1 MKKTALLIMA
11 AGMGSRFGEG
21 IKQLTPIGPNGEII
35 MDYSIHDAIE
45 AGFNKVIFVI
55 RKQIEED
62 FREMIG
68 DRIESICRPLG
79 IEVAYAFQ
87 ALDDIPAGRQLPA
100 ERTKPWGTG
109 HAILSA
115 RKVIDCPF
123 AVINADDYYGKE
135 GYRLLH
141 DHLVSCDDV
150 NQYAMAGFVL
160 GNTLSENGGVSRGI
174 CQIDNGYLS
183 DVVETYNIVRTAEG
197 AASEGQYVDPASVVS
212 MNMWGLTKEF
222 VAMLEKGFDEFF
234 DTLSN
239 PLKDEYMLPM
249 FLRTLLKQDIITIR
263 VHETKDQWFGVTY
276 QQDRIDAVNRVKEL
290 IEKGVYARDLYSDLM
305 N

>member
-21 IKQLTPIGPNGEII
+21 IKQLTPIGPGGEII

-55 RKQIEED
+55 RKQIEND

-68 DRIESICRPLG
+68 DRIEKVCRELG
-79 IEVAYAFQ
+79 VEVAYAFQ
-87 ALDDIPAGRQLPA
+87 DLADIPEGFEVPDG
-100 ERTKPWGTG
+100 RTKPWGTG
-109 HAILSA
+109 HAILAA
-115 RKVIDCPF
+115 RRVIDCPF

-141 DHLVSCDDV
+141 DHLVNAERD

-174 CQIDNGYLS
+174 CQIENGYLT
-183 DVVETYNIVRTAEG
+183 DVVETYNIIRTEEG
-197 AASEGQYVDPASVVS
+197 ASSEGKYVDPASVVS
-212 MNMWGLTKEF
+212 MNMWGLSDKF
-222 VAMLEKGFDEFF
+222 VALLEKGFVTFLSS
-234 DTLSN
+234 LSN

-249 FLRTLLKQDIITIR
+249 FLRELLAKDMISIR
-263 VHETKDQWFGVTY
+263 VCETKDEWFGVTY
-276 QQDRIDAVNRVKEL
+276 QQDRADAIARVREL
-290 IEKGVYARDLYSDLM
+290 IAQGVYSAELYSDLK
-305 N
+305 

>member
-21 IKQLTPIGPNGEII
+21 IKQLTPIGPGGEII
-35 MDYSIHDAIE
+35 MDYSIHDAIA

-55 RKQIEED
+55 RKQIEAD

-68 DRIESICRPLG
+68 DRIEAVCRDLG
-79 IEVAYAFQ
+79 VEVAYAFQ
-87 ALDDIPAGRQLPA
+87 DLADIPEGREVP
-100 ERTKPWGTG
+100 EGRTKPWGTG
-109 HAILSA
+109 HAILAA
-115 RKVIDCPF
+115 RRVIDCPF

-141 DHLVSCDDV
+141 DHLVSAERD
-150 NQYAMAGFVL
+150 NQYAMAGFIL

-174 CQIDNGYLS
+174 CRIENGYLA

-197 AASEGQYVDPASVVS
+197 AASEGKYVDPASVVS
-212 MNMWGLTKEF
+212 MNMWGLSKEF
-222 VAMLEKGFDEFF
+222 VSLLEGGFVSFF

-249 FLRTLLKQDIITIR
+249 FLRELLAKDMITIR
-263 VHETKDQWFGVTY
+263 VLETSSQWFGVTY
-276 QQDRIDAVNRVKEL
+276 QQDRQDAIARIREL
-290 IEKGVYARDLYSDLM
+290 IAKGVYSASLYSDLK
-305 N
+305 